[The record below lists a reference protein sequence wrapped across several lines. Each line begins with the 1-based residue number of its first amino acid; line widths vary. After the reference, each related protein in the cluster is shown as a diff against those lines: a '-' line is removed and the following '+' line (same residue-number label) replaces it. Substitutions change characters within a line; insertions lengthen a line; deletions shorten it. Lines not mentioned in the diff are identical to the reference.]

1 MSIPIAQT
9 AGEKSVDVANG
20 IVAFFGLMLFF
31 WVLLGLAALAF
42 WIFCL
47 VDILKHEF
55 SGNNKIIWVIVL
67 LGFGPLGMILYWF
80 IGRAQKVDNLQIP
93 SENRERICELCKSPM
108 RIRTLSNGEN
118 AGKKYY
124 VCDAYPQC
132 KNVRPVPP

>member
-1 MSIPIAQT
+1 MSMPIALS
-9 AGEKSVDVANG
+9 AGEKSVGFANG
-20 IVAFFGLMLFF
+20 VVAFFGLMLIF
-31 WVLLGLAALAF
+31 WVLLGLAALVF
-42 WIFCL
+42 WVYCL
-47 VDILKHEF
+47 IDILKHEF

-80 IGRAQKVDNLQIP
+80 IGRAQKVANLQTSP
-93 SENRERICELCKSPM
+93 GDREKICELCKSPM

-132 KNVRPVPP
+132 KNVHPV